1 MTYSPP
7 PLAPLDYLY
16 SDPSMIIVNKPH
28 GLLSVPGR
36 GEHKQDCLLTRVQRD
51 FPDALTVHRL
61 DMQTS
66 GLLVFARGPEMHRRL
81 SRQFQDR
88 KVDKL
93 YVAVVI
99 GKPENKS
106 GEINLPLIV
115 DWPNRP
121 RQVVDHAIGKPALTR
136 LQVLSYDAAGDTTR
150 VLLLPET
157 GRSHQLRV
165 HLQAIGHPILGD
177 ELYAPPERHAQ
188 APRLLLHAAFLAF
201 SHPLSGERVEASC
214 PPPF

>member
-16 SDPSMIIVNKPH
+16 TDPSMIIVNKPH

-36 GEHKQDCLLTRVQRD
+36 GEAKQDCLLTRVQRD

-99 GKPENKS
+99 GRPENKS

-121 RQVVDHAIGKPALTR
+121 KQMVDFELGRPSLTR
-136 LQVLSYDAAGDTTR
+136 YRVVSTAADGRSSR
-150 VLLLPET
+150 VELEPVT

-165 HLQAIGHPILGD
+165 HLLSIGHPILGD
-177 ELYAPPERHAQ
+177 DLYGGEAEFMAD
-188 APRLLLHAAFLAF
+188 RLQLHARDLAVF
-201 SHPLSGERVEASC
+201 HPLTEERLEFHC
-214 PPPF
+214 PVPF